1 MPDVVYFI
9 WALLPLA
16 QIVIAVRASVKKALK
31 VGTQEEPKNY
41 WRSVAFSLF
50 ALALAI
56 CLDKLLYESIAEL
69 MESFEL
75 DARILR
81 WLLYPAVLAL
91 LAVVQQIFIDK
102 RNKEEEADKT
112 ARRLKYAKKKEF

>member
-1 MPDVVYFI
+1 MPDIVYFI
-9 WALLPLA
+9 WALLPLV
-16 QIVIAVRASVKKALK
+16 QIVIAARASGKKALK

-50 ALALAI
+50 AIALAVG
-56 CLDKLLYESIAEL
+56 LDKLLFESIAEL
-69 MESFEL
+69 MKSFEL

-91 LAVVQQIFIDK
+91 LAVVQQFFIDK
-102 RNKEEEADKT
+102 KTKEEEAEKT
-112 ARRLKYAKKKEF
+112 ARRLKYARKKDF